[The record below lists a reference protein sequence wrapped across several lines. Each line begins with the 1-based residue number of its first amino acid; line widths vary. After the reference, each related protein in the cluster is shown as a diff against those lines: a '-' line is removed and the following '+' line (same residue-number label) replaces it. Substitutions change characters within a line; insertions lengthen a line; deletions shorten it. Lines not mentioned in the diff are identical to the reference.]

1 MEAGAPKDVRLIAR
15 SLEHTYRELVAYR
28 AQLKYL
34 LAARQ
39 AIRCQTARGLD
50 HFTMAEAAS
59 KILVWCELVE
69 VPPIPAHLQ
78 SKLKQNHCLR
88 LRNDKLT
95 RQVDLKCT
103 TSNLKKAIKKNEQ
116 LTYFN
121 QHQLKP
127 VQLDYDCVLHTL
139 IDQQSAMFE
148 LIRRHQSLRK
158 LLPVRTETRA
168 PVLFVIDDQKVG
180 HAVAKL

>member
-15 SLEHTYRELVAYR
+15 SLEHTYRELVAYP

-59 KILVWCELVE
+59 KILAWCELVE
-69 VPPIPAHLQ
+69 VPPIPAHLL
-78 SKLKQNHCLR
+78 SKLKQNHCLQ

-103 TSNLKKAIKKNEQ
+103 ASNLKKAIKKNEQ

-121 QHQLKP
+121 QHLLKP
-127 VQLDYDCVLHTL
+127 AQLDYDCVLHTL

-148 LIRRHQSLRK
+148 LTRRLQSLRK
-158 LLPVRTETRA
+158 LLSVRTETRA
-168 PVLFVIDDQKVG
+168 SVLFVIDDQKVG